1 MESKFHRWWLG
12 ACVAALLLASWVGG
26 FSVAVTSVFVV
37 IYLTGVTLIGPDE
50 APAGPVDVVAAEP
63 VDIAPAEL
71 GWRSAGDAVTV
82 EAPAEADVEVKP
94 VADAEPPGGTA
105 AGHEV
110 TLVDEAAETAEAVAT
125 EEAAETAE
133 AVATEEAAEAV
144 ATEEAAEAVATEQT
158 AEAVAT
164 EQTAEAVATEQTAE
178 AVATVEVI
186 ETVETDATSA
196 DDAVPYPDDFED
208 EKVAT
213 EVEERSPA

>member
-125 EEAAETAE
+125 EEAAEAVATAETAE
-133 AVATEEAAEAV
+133 AVATEEAAEAVASEQTAEAV

-164 EQTAEAVATEQTAE
+164 
-178 AVATVEVI
+178 VEVV

>member
-71 GWRSAGDAVTV
+71 GWRSAEDAVTV

-125 EEAAETAE
+125 EEAAE
-133 AVATEEAAEAV
+133 AVAA
-144 ATEEAAEAVATEQT
+144 EEAAEAVATEQT

-164 EQTAEAVATEQTAE
+164 
-178 AVATVEVI
+178 VEVV